1 MVLYS
6 PGLVPGELR
15 DFDGTGMIDISE
27 RAQQH
32 FQRLLAQQDI
42 EGLGIR
48 LRVTSPGTPAA
59 NCELEF
65 CEPVELTGSEW
76 TVECTG
82 FEFHIEG
89 DSASWLD
96 GASIDYEPNKTG
108 GQLNIRAPKI
118 KGDVPGVEAGV
129 IERVR
134 YVLESEINPRLASH
148 GGRVTLLEVDADG
161 VVLLQFG
168 GGCHGCGM
176 VDVTLKQG
184 VEKTLCERV
193 PEITAVRDATD
204 HSGGSNPYYSKHE
217 GKSALG

>member
-1 MVLYS
+1 
-6 PGLVPGELR
+6 
-15 DFDGTGMIDISE
+15 MIDISE

-32 FQRLLAQQDI
+32 FLRLLEQQDI

-65 CEPVELTGSEW
+65 CEPEDLAGGEW
-76 TVECTG
+76 TIECVG
-82 FEFHIEG
+82 FEFHIDG

-96 GASIDYEPNKTG
+96 RASIDFEPNATG

-118 KGDVPGVEAGV
+118 KGDVPGVDAGV

-134 YVLESEINPRLASH
+134 FVLDSEINPKLASH
-148 GGRVTLLEVDADG
+148 GGRATLLEVDAEG
-161 VVLLQFG
+161 VVVLQFG

-184 VEKTLCERV
+184 VEKTLRERV

-204 HSGGSNPYYSKHE
+204 HSDGEKPYYKKSE
-217 GKSALG
+217 GKSAMA

>member
-1 MVLYS
+1 
-6 PGLVPGELR
+6 
-15 DFDGTGMIDISE
+15 MIDISE

-32 FQRLLAQQDI
+32 FLRLLDQQGID
-42 EGLGIR
+42 GLTIR

-65 CEPVELTGSEW
+65 CEPGDLAGGEW
-76 TVECTG
+76 TIECSG
-82 FEFHIEG
+82 FEFHIDG

-96 GASIDYEPNKTG
+96 QATIDFEPNATG

-118 KGDVPGVEAGV
+118 KGDVPGVDAGV
-129 IERVR
+129 VERVR
-134 YVLESEINPRLASH
+134 FVLESEVNPKLAAH
-148 GGRVTLLEVDADG
+148 GGRATLLEVDADG
-161 VVLLQFG
+161 AVVLQFG

-184 VEKTLCERV
+184 VEKTLRERV

-204 HSGGSNPYYSKHE
+204 HTDGKKPYYKKVD
-217 GKSALG
+217 GKSAMA

>member
-1 MVLYS
+1 
-6 PGLVPGELR
+6 
-15 DFDGTGMIDISE
+15 MIEISE

-32 FQRLLAQQDI
+32 FLRLLSQQGID
-42 EGLGIR
+42 GLGIR

-65 CEPVELTGSEW
+65 CEQEDLAGGEW
-76 TVECTG
+76 TIECAG
-82 FEFHIEG
+82 FDFHVDG

-96 GASIDYEPNKTG
+96 QASIDFEPNATG

-118 KGDVPGVEAGV
+118 KGDVPGVEAGL

-134 YVLESEINPRLASH
+134 YVLEAEINPKLASH
-148 GGRVTLLEVDADG
+148 GGRVSLLEIDSGGA
-161 VVLLQFG
+161 VLLQFG

-184 VEKTLCERV
+184 VEKTLRERV
-193 PEITAVRDATD
+193 PEVTAVRDATD
-204 HSGGSNPYYSKHE
+204 HSGGKKPYYSKAE
-217 GKSALG
+217 GKSAIA

>member
-1 MVLYS
+1 
-6 PGLVPGELR
+6 
-15 DFDGTGMIDISE
+15 MIDISA

-32 FQRLLAQQDI
+32 FLRLLTQQGIDD
-42 EGLGIR
+42 LGIR
-48 LRVTSPGTPAA
+48 LRVTAPGTPAA

-65 CEPVELTGSEW
+65 CEPLDLAGGEW
-76 TVECTG
+76 TIECVG
-82 FEFHIEG
+82 FNFHVDG

-96 GASIDYEPNKTG
+96 GATIDFEPTTTG

-118 KGDVPGVEAGV
+118 KGEVPGADAGL

-134 YVLESEINPRLASH
+134 YVLAAEINPKLASH
-148 GGRVTLLEVDADG
+148 GGQVTLLEIDAAG
-161 VVLLQFG
+161 AVLLQFG

-184 VEKTLCERV
+184 VEKTLRERV

-204 HSGGSNPYYSKHE
+204 HSDGKKPYYSKHE
-217 GKSALG
+217 GKSAIA